1 MKMAIEGSLRDMSLP
16 TLVQSILQEGLQARI
31 QLKQA
36 EMMGHLFVDGGQL
49 RYAALW
55 PHTGR
60 PEVWQSGEE
69 VVYELLGWQEGSFL
83 IERGI
88 PPPADDIDTTW
99 DFLLM
104 EGLRRLD
111 ERQPR
116 ERYSLATSLPLGEMA
131 AMKIVIKQ
139 QEVEQNMASKGEQVQ
154 DILKEAV
161 ANSGDITGAVVVSSD
176 GLLIASVLNGNVDGS
191 RVGAVSA
198 GLISL
203 ATRSAQQLSQG
214 DLSQIV
220 IQASGGNIIAVRA
233 GQQASFVA
241 LTGGNANLGMAFLE
255 CRDAAKNVAAIL

>member
-1 MKMAIEGSLRDMSLP
+1 
-16 TLVQSILQEGLQARI
+16 VQSILQEGLQARI
-31 QLKQA
+31 QLQQA

-55 PHTGR
+55 PHTER
-60 PEVWQSGEE
+60 PEVWRSGEE

-111 ERQPR
+111 ERQPPAGQGR
-116 ERYSLATSLPLGEMA
+116 PKERYSLETSLPLGEMA
-131 AMKIVIKQ
+131 EMKIVIKQ

-255 CRDAAKNVAAIL
+255 CRDAAKNIAAIL